1 MNDKRFKFYYNSVIL
16 LIAQYPEFQKKVNR
30 TCPTF
35 WVDGSTCSP
44 VDDTLN
50 KAFLEVERL
59 VWLDLI

>member
-1 MNDKRFKFYYNSVIL
+1 MNNNNFKFYYDSVIC
-16 LIAQYPEFQKKVNR
+16 LIAQYPEFQKKVQE

-35 WVDGSTCSP
+35 WADGTICSP
-44 VDDTLN
+44 IEDALN